1 MNFLRQ
7 ILLGA
12 TILLITACGGSSNDE
27 HSAVSPMKPLTLKLA
42 INGQP
47 DHNLSGVGV
56 TITLPSGVTPIFGS
70 DGTLS
75 AAALS
80 VSGAAVSGTVLMP
93 SYTPASIST
102 KATLSLSM
110 ASSIAA
116 GFGAGE
122 FITIIVQAPAH
133 SAYTESDFELTGF
146 YPVDINGNTAIGVSV
161 QISMP

>member
-1 MNFLRQ
+1 MNYLRQ

-12 TILLITACGGSSNDE
+12 TILVITACGGSSNDE
-27 HSAVSPMKPLTLKLA
+27 HPAVIPMKALTLKLA
-42 INGQP
+42 ISGQP
-47 DHNLSGVGV
+47 DHNLSGIGI

-93 SYTPASIST
+93 AYTPASSST

-122 FITIIVQAPAH
+122 FITIIVQSPAN
-133 SAYTESDFELTGF
+133 SAYTQSDFELSGF
-146 YPVDINGNTAIGVSV
+146 YPVDINGNTANEVSV
-161 QISMP
+161 RIIMQ